1 MSTGGRVLAIMAVAA
16 VLALI
21 GGMIYALWLMG
32 AETVRALAFLLF
44 GGGLLVGLAWAAQFP
59 LRAWRSNQQPE
70 RHVYHDRV
78 REIHHAPTPDPPMSP
93 ALPALPA
100 ARSLDSPPAYPELL
114 RAAFL
119 AGVYGSQVGAPGTAT
134 ELAPWDAD
142 DDWAEWADD
151 RGLACAGRQP
161 GGSRAPNTDT

>member
-21 GGMIYALWLMG
+21 GGVIYALWLIG
-32 AETVRALAFLLF
+32 AETARALAYLLL
-44 GGGLLVGLAWAAQFP
+44 GGGLLVGLVWAAQFP

-78 REIHHAPTPDPPMSP
+78 REIHHVPVPDPRITSS
-93 ALPALPA
+93 LPALPTVRA
-100 ARSLDSPPAYPELL
+100 VEAPPAYPVLL

-119 AGVYGSQVGAPGTAT
+119 AGVYGSQIGAQGTAT
-134 ELAPWDAD
+134 ELAPWDAG
-142 DDWAEWADD
+142 DDWEE
-151 RGLACAGRQP
+151 R
-161 GGSRAPNTDT
+161 TDE